1 MSRVDNRDNLTS
13 ASIEIEM
20 IVKIVREQTTAAEV
34 LDTCQYLGLK
44 ADQYYDAETTVFH
57 LRYFQRLVW
66 VSGNDYGVADQHCM
80 EVSWY
85 RGKLEVNSSNSELAK
100 VTLDWEEPIS
110 GSSDSLSIAAAITS
124 CVDVRV
130 LSVDHD
136 DEIVIVNVLK
146 N

>member
-1 MSRVDNRDNLTS
+1 MSTDIRDNETF
-13 ASIEIEM
+13 AHIEIEM
-20 IVKIVREQTTAAEV
+20 IIKIIRQETTAAEV
-34 LDTCQYLGLK
+34 MDTCEYLGLK
-44 ADQYYDAETTVFH
+44 ADQHHEAETTVFH

-66 VSGNDYGVADQHCM
+66 VSGNDYGIADQHCM

-85 RGKLEVNSSNSELAK
+85 RGKLEVNSTNSELAK